1 MMWFIWNVQNW
12 VRKHISGCQGPG
24 VRQMREAANGVSGGG
39 EEDVLELDSGM
50 ASQLCEYTQNH
61 WTVQF

>member
-1 MMWFIWNVQNW
+1 
-12 VRKHISGCQGPG
+12 
-24 VRQMREAANGVSGGG
+24 MREAANGVSGGG

-61 WTVQF
+61 